1 MFSFDVTVA
10 LSALIEIE
18 VVSKKDDTNKLPIRY
33 LYFNTFSSNVIIVN
47 NIAIIV
53 AF

>member
-1 MFSFDVTVA
+1 VA

-18 VVSKKDDTNKLPIRY
+18 VVSRKDDTNKLPIKY

-47 NIAIIV
+47 IIAIVIS
-53 AF
+53 F